1 VLGKARTMKLLFD
14 THALFWFLDGDPK
27 LSESARQ
34 AISAPDVSLVA
45 SAVSAW
51 EFANKAR
58 IGKWPEV
65 QRFAERFTEY
75 AQDQQ
80 IALLSVS
87 AEHARHAGLMPG
99 DHRDPFDRM
108 LAAQSEIEQMPLV
121 TADPVFR
128 VFGTK
133 TIW

>member
-1 VLGKARTMKLLFD
+1 MKLLFD

-27 LSESARQ
+27 LSRRARE
-34 AISAPDVSLVA
+34 ALGTPDAVLVA

-51 EFANKAR
+51 EFANKVR

-65 QRFAERFTEY
+65 RRFAERFIEH
-75 AQDQQ
+75 AQEQQ
-80 IALLSVS
+80 IELLSVT
-87 AEHARHAGLMPG
+87 AEHARRAGLLDG

-108 LAAQSEIEQMPLV
+108 LAAQSEIEGMPLV
-121 TADPVFR
+121 TADPVFKA
-128 VFGTK
+128 FGTK